1 MEQWEAHSMLNLAI
15 ELARKDSAALQN
27 QLHTSVNVVAG
38 GKIVVLPSA
47 HHQHAVSLYI
57 IADLGMDCTASDTC
71 IVARPGPVS
80 HTWDLTVG
88 TTEFAVVV
96 ET

>member
-1 MEQWEAHSMLNLAI
+1 MLKLVV
-15 ELARKDSAALQN
+15 ELARKDIAALQN
-27 QLHTSVNVVAG
+27 QLYTSGRFVAG

-57 IADLGMDCTASDTC
+57 IADLGMDRTASDTC

-80 HTWDLTVG
+80 HT
-88 TTEFAVVV
+88 
-96 ET
+96 